1 MDTKAKDLVF
11 EEDARAFL
19 RDGIEHLAE
28 VVAITLGP
36 RGKNV
41 GIQSSWGSPTISSDG
56 YTICKDLELKNPF
69 LNMGVSMGKEV
80 AAKIKEKSGDGTT
93 TGIVLLRALV
103 QAGLKNIASGANPT
117 AIKRGMDK
125 ALESILKEIDQMAVA
140 IQNSQD
146 TRNIATV
153 SASGQTEIGEMI
165 SECFA
170 KVGKT
175 GVVAIEEGKGTD
187 TTIELVEGM
196 QFDRGYISAYF
207 CTNNEKLTVEMTRPA
222 ILITDKKI
230 SSAQEI
236 LPILQQIAAAGQELL
251 IIADD
256 LDGDALS
263 TLVVNKLRGSL
274 KIAAV
279 KAPGFGDRRKAILE
293 DLAVLTGATLV
304 TEERGFILREV
315 GSEVLGST
323 DQLTITKEK
332 TTLVGGHGEKEAI
345 QDRIRLIEAELAKTT
360 SKYDQEKLQERKA
373 KLQGGVAVIQVG
385 APTESEMKKKKQMYE
400 DSLNSTRAALEEG
413 IAPGGGVALLQAAKN
428 AKEPACNAEEKVG
441 AQILFKA
448 CEAPLRQII
457 TNTGF
462 DASII
467 LDEILSKKSKTH
479 GFNALT
485 EKVEDLL
492 AAGIIDPVKVIKSS
506 LRHAVSMAGV
516 VLLSEALIANAEEK
530 EESV

>member
-1 MDTKAKDLVF
+1 MSSKAKDLVF
-11 EEDARAFL
+11 EEDARVFL
-19 RDGIEHLAE
+19 RDGIDYLAE

-36 RGKNV
+36 RGRNV
-41 GIQSSWGSPTISSDG
+41 GLQASWGSPTISSDG
-56 YTICKDLELKNPF
+56 YTISKDLELKNPF

-103 QAGLKNIASGANPT
+103 QAGVKNIASGANPI

-125 ALESILKEIDQMAVA
+125 ALERVLQEIDSMSVA
-140 IQNSQD
+140 IQNDQE
-146 TRNIATV
+146 TRNIASV
-153 SASGQTEIGEMI
+153 SASGNEEIGEMI
-165 SECFA
+165 SKCFQ

-175 GVVAIEEGKGTD
+175 GVVAIEEGKSTE

-196 QFDRGYISAYF
+196 QFDRGYVSAYF
-207 CTNNEKLTVEMTRPA
+207 CTNADKLTVEMTNVA

-236 LPILQQIAAAGQELL
+236 LPILQQVASTGQELL

-274 KIAAV
+274 KVAAV
-279 KAPGFGDRRKAILE
+279 KAPGFGDRRKALLE
-293 DLAVLTGATLV
+293 DLAILTGGQLV
-304 TEERGFILREV
+304 TEDKGYVLRDV
-315 GSEVLGST
+315 GSEVLGSA
-323 DQLTITKEK
+323 DQLTITKDK
-332 TTLVGGHGEKEAI
+332 TTIVGGKGHPELIQERVAQIDAEIEKSTA
-345 QDRIRLIEAELAKTT
+345 
-360 SKYDQEKLQERKA
+360 SYDKEKLEERKA
-373 KLQGGVAVIQVG
+373 KLKGGVALIQVG

-413 IAPGGGVALLQAAKN
+413 IVPGGGVALMMAGRSAGDLTLTK
-428 AKEPACNAEEKVG
+428 EEKVG
-441 AQILFKA
+441 AQILLKA
-448 CEAPLRQII
+448 CEAPFRQIV

-462 DASII
+462 DASMVVEEV
-467 LDEILSKKSKTH
+467 LQKKSKTF

-492 AAGIIDPVKVIKSS
+492 KAGVIDPVKVVKNS
-506 LRHAVSMAGV
+506 LRHAVSMARV
-516 VLLSEALIANAEEK
+516 VLLSEALIADAEEK
-530 EESV
+530 DA